1 MSQKL
6 ESSLK
11 SAAPRPGSNSWAL
24 NADIPKT
31 LSLLWFK
38 NLCKS
43 EPRFMGL
50 ESEETW
56 V

>member
-1 MSQKL
+1 MNQKL

-11 SAAPRPGSNSWAL
+11 SAAPRAGSNSWAL

-31 LSLLWFK
+31 IVTVVQEPVQIR
-38 NLCKS
+38 